1 MNELTKRIQEK
12 AHPLGTSKRADEN
25 KLRVTIDDV
34 YEILDEAKKEYL
46 KNIENWKK
54 DHWNTDYHGDL
65 LAMKQED
72 WFKKWFGTQLNAS
85 MPQTVA
91 GGCAG
96 HIDLGKLQDIEK
108 EPDLSKVKPAP
119 FVGTVTKEE

>member
-34 YEILDEAKKEYL
+34 YEILDEAADEFLGFVYDVDQQFVL
-46 KNIENWKK
+46 
-54 DHWNTDYHGDL
+54 
-65 LAMKQED
+65 D
-72 WFKKWFGTQLNAS
+72 WFKKWFGDELNAS

-108 EPDLSKVKPAP
+108 EPDLSKAKPAP
-119 FVGTVTKEE
+119 FVGTIIKEE

>member
-1 MNELTKRIQEK
+1 
-12 AHPLGTSKRADEN
+12 
-25 KLRVTIDDV
+25 
-34 YEILDEAKKEYL
+34 
-46 KNIENWKK
+46 
-54 DHWNTDYHGDL
+54 
-65 LAMKQED
+65 
-72 WFKKWFGTQLNAS
+72 

-108 EPDLSKVKPAP
+108 EPDLSKAKPAP

>member
-1 MNELTKRIQEK
+1 MSEGELKERLIHLLNTFQPTDC
-12 AHPLGTSKRADEN
+12 ALTD
-25 KLRVTIDDV
+25 
-34 YEILDEAKKEYL
+34 ILDEAADEFLGFVYDVDQQFVL
-46 KNIENWKK
+46 
-54 DHWNTDYHGDL
+54 
-65 LAMKQED
+65 D
-72 WFKKWFGTQLNAS
+72 WFKKWFGDELNAS

-108 EPDLSKVKPAP
+108 EPDLSKAKPAP